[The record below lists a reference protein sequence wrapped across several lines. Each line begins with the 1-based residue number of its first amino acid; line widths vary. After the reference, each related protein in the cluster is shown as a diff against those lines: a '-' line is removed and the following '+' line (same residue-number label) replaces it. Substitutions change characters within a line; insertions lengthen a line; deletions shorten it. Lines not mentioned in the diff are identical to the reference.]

1 MNTKKL
7 LAAVTGVTMLAG
19 MLTVCGSSSDS
30 STASSSDPN
39 TLTIWAWDDNFNV
52 KAANIAKEYYQK
64 EHPDVTVNVVSM
76 AQDDIVQTLNTAFSS
91 GTYKGLPNIVLIEDY
106 RIQNYLNAYPGELR
120 DLSNTVNPDDFMDY
134 KLGVMTQDNKVY
146 GVPFDSGVAALFYR
160 TDYIEEAGYTTD
172 DMQDLTWSEFIQ
184 IGKDVKEKTGKYM
197 LTLDPSD
204 LGQIRMMMQSAGA
217 WYVKEDGKT
226 VDIADNEV
234 LKESVKTYQQIID
247 AGIAEQISGWDPFVG
262 AFQKGDV
269 ASVPTGCWIA
279 PTIAAA
285 EDQSGKWAVAPLPRL
300 DNVDSSL
307 NPSNIGGGSWYVLDK
322 VGNGELAENFL
333 AETFASNVDLMND
346 LVSEINLVST
356 LKASADAEKSSETE
370 GAEVNADESS
380 GADMSATEA
389 AEETSE
395 AAETTAAE
403 PFEATTVTV
412 FAAKSL
418 NTVMEELIA
427 EYNKTQPNVSIV
439 GSYDSSGTLMTQ
451 IEEGAACDVFFS
463 AAQKQMD
470 QLQDEDGLAVD
481 GTRHNV
487 VNNQVCVVTWK
498 GSGTEVTGLSDIG
511 KAKSIALADG
521 SVPVGKYTR
530 QAMVNAGML
539 DKVDDVSQITTS
551 EIQEAL
557 GGVEINEC
565 ANVGAVTAAVAE
577 GSNEVGTVYYSDTYG
592 FEDRLQIL
600 EVVPYELT
608 GNVIYPV
615 AQIINKEADELEQSA
630 AEDFINFLTSDD
642 AKTIFQKYYF
652 DTDVE

>member
-1 MNTKKL
+1 MRKNNLFKKTVAAGL
-7 LAAVTGVTMLAG
+7 VLLMTASLAACDGKKTDTKTEDKKTETKADKEEDVELQVFIAASLN
-19 MLTVCGSSSDS
+19 
-30 STASSSDPN
+30 TAMTD
-39 TLTIWAWDDNFNV
+39 
-52 KAANIAKEYYQK
+52 IAERYEK
-64 EHPDVTVNVVSM
+64 EHPNVK
-76 AQDDIVQTLNTAFSS
+76 IV
-91 GTYKGLPNIVLIEDY
+91 Y
-106 RIQNYLNAYPGELR
+106 NA
-120 DLSNTVNPDDFMDY
+120 
-134 KLGVMTQDNKVY
+134 
-146 GVPFDSGVAALFYR
+146 
-160 TDYIEEAGYTTD
+160 
-172 DMQDLTWSEFIQ
+172 
-184 IGKDVKEKTGKYM
+184 
-197 LTLDPSD
+197 
-204 LGQIRMMMQSAGA
+204 
-217 WYVKEDGKT
+217 
-226 VDIADNEV
+226 
-234 LKESVKTYQQIID
+234 
-247 AGIAEQISGWDPFVG
+247 
-262 AFQKGDV
+262 
-269 ASVPTGCWIA
+269 
-279 PTIAAA
+279 
-285 EDQSGKWAVAPLPRL
+285 
-300 DNVDSSL
+300 
-307 NPSNIGGGSWYVLDK
+307 
-322 VGNGELAENFL
+322 
-333 AETFASNVDLMND
+333 
-346 LVSEINLVST
+346 
-356 LKASADAEKSSETE
+356 
-370 GAEVNADESS
+370 
-380 GADMSATEA
+380 
-389 AEETSE
+389 
-395 AAETTAAE
+395 
-403 PFEATTVTV
+403 
-412 FAAKSL
+412 
-418 NTVMEELIA
+418 
-427 EYNKTQPNVSIV
+427 
-439 GSYDSSGTLMTQ
+439 DSSGTLLTQ
-451 IEEGAACDVFFS
+451 IEEGYECDLFFS